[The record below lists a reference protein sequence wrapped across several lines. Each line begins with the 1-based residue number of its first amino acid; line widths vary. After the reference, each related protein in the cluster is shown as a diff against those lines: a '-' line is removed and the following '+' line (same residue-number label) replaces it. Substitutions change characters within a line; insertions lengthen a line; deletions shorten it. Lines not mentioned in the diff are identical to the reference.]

1 MWIPGTATAGKAPR
15 CGCMWNRPTVVLWV
29 SVRLLNEG
37 KRNFSFGIP
46 LPAFL
51 PLQWADMAEDV
62 VSFLSLFP
70 GARRRMAEWN
80 TAGIV
85 AGIKELGWV
94 LIRTGPED
102 LADIDV
108 ESEGHRVRVKCLL
121 R

>member
-1 MWIPGTATAGKAPR
+1 MLTPETARVRKVPR
-15 CGCMWNRPTVVLWV
+15 CGCMWSRPTVVLWV

-37 KRNFSFGIP
+37 KRSFSFGVP
-46 LPAFL
+46 LPTFL
-51 PLQWADMAEDV
+51 PIQWADMAEDV
-62 VSFLSLFP
+62 VLFLSLFP
-70 GARRRMAEWN
+70 GLRRSMEKYN

-85 AGIKELGWV
+85 AGLKEFGWT

-108 ESEGHRVRVKCLL
+108 ESPGHRVSVKCLL

>member
-1 MWIPGTATAGKAPR
+1 M
-15 CGCMWNRPTVVLWV
+15 VLWV

-37 KRNFSFGIP
+37 KRSFSFGIP
-46 LPAFL
+46 LPTFL
-51 PLQWADMAEDV
+51 LLQWADMAEDV
-62 VSFLSLFP
+62 VAFLSLFSNV
-70 GARRRMAEWN
+70 RRHMEACN

-108 ESEGHRVRVKCLL
+108 ESPGHRVRVKCLL